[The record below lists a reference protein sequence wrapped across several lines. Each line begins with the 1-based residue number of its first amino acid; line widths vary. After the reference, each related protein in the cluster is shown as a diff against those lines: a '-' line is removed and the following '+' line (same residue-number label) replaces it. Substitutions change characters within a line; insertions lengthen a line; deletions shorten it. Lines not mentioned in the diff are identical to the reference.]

1 METPSNLQV
10 DHTNR
15 NPLDARTL
23 NMRNCTDEQNK
34 HNHKFGKSAVRFN
47 KTVGKYCIAYRPA
60 IEFFKD
66 VYWEAEEEAW
76 RALNDWANRE
86 YGEFSPE
93 NSELIAEKID
103 THEFD
108 LELGEVII
116 CGNGILK
123 KISELPQTHIANIE
137 LHNIIADERT
147 GRITEEQAGDRLI
160 LLMSRYETG
169 YFS

>member
-1 METPSNLQV
+1 MLGQSVL
-10 DHTNR
+10 
-15 NPLDARTL
+15 
-23 NMRNCTDEQNK
+23 
-34 HNHKFGKSAVRFN
+34 F
-47 KTVGKYCIAYRPA
+47 TVIWSLVYH
-60 IEFFKD
+60 FF
-66 VYWEAEEEAW
+66 WT
-76 RALNDWANRE
+76 
-86 YGEFSPE
+86 YGRHGLFSGYEFSPE

-147 GRITEEQAGDRLI
+147 VELQKNKQGID
-160 LLMSRYETG
+160 
-169 YFS
+169 